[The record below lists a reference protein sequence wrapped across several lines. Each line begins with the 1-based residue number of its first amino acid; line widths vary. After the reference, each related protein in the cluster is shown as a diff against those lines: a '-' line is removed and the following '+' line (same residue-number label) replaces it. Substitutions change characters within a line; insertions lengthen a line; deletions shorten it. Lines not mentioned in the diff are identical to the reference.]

1 MEDSAMQQ
9 EYRCDRWLHGIGV
22 FLVFVSLALLAWS
35 INEESLGIF
44 VSFIFFLIVG
54 FALSYE
60 PGKIEEKL
68 RKFRDWREKTN
79 RE

>member
-1 MEDSAMQQ
+1 MQQ
-9 EYRCDRWLHGIGV
+9 NDRCDHWLHGIGV
-22 FLVFVSLALLAWS
+22 LFIFVSLALLAWS

-54 FALSYE
+54 LALSYE
-60 PGKIEEKL
+60 PGKIEQKI